1 MKSMKMSAKKPMTVS
16 KKMSTVNKP
25 SAGKTGKKMS
35 TVNKKMCQDFLSKA
49 ALVRVALGMPKST
62 NTNQRTNMA
71 VMANDIVYIRQTMKD
86 VSDKLEKDYVTR
98 DEFEPVR
105 NVVYGM
111 VGLILVG
118 FLMAVIALII
128 RK

>member
-1 MKSMKMSAKKPMTVS
+1 
-16 KKMSTVNKP
+16 
-25 SAGKTGKKMS
+25 
-35 TVNKKMCQDFLSKA
+35 
-49 ALVRVALGMPKST
+49 MPKST

>member
-1 MKSMKMSAKKPMTVS
+1 
-16 KKMSTVNKP
+16 
-25 SAGKTGKKMS
+25 
-35 TVNKKMCQDFLSKA
+35 
-49 ALVRVALGMPKST
+49 
-62 NTNQRTNMA
+62 MA